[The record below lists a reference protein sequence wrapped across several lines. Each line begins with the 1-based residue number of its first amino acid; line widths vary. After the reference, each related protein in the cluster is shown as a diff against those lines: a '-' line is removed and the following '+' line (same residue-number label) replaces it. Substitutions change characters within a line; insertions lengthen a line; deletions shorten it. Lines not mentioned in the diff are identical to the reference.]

1 MTLTTRD
8 SGKCLVPTN
17 IYRALLSLPQTAC
30 SVHSKFWRS
39 LSGKSFRSDMLH
51 CSIVC
56 SQWSARGQDFGGEQ
70 GLCGCLLAAA
80 TSSAFRPAAFLNRS
94 FLSIG
99 FPQTWAWAWGW
110 AVRTPRVITSKA
122 VPPALSQMTIIF
134 TVTFQMH
141 FAKVSKLC
149 VITMGPWKWEMES
162 DMTWRIVFSACYR
175 CWGRCIIISWKSF
188 IPARGYFIQRTH
200 FSHLLIYI
208 FYYKEFTH
216 KTGE

>member
-99 FPQTWAWAWGW
+99 FPQTLAWAWGW

-122 VPPALSQMTIIF
+122 VPPAVSQMTIIF
-134 TVTFQMH
+134 TVTFPNAFCQGIQALCNHNGTVKMRNGVWH
-141 FAKVSKLC
+141 DMKNCVFRLLSVLGKVYYHKLE
-149 VITMGPWKWEMES
+149 ILHS
-162 DMTWRIVFSACYR
+162 S
-175 CWGRCIIISWKSF
+175 
-188 IPARGYFIQRTH
+188 
-200 FSHLLIYI
+200 
-208 FYYKEFTH
+208 
-216 KTGE
+216 